1 MNYTMNIS
9 NILNHYIENNYINF
23 DNKITYDEILLL
35 NDTIKARKYKIDVI
49 NVPKDF
55 KYMDII
61 KDIFNDSKINIY

>member
-1 MNYTMNIS
+1 MDIS
-9 NILNHYIENNYINF
+9 NLLNNYIENNYINF
-23 DNKITYDEILLL
+23 DNKISYDEILLL
-35 NDTIKARKYKIDVI
+35 CDILKIRKYKIDVI